1 MKASEHV
8 EVNRHGGIGSD
19 ESSSGLASAERTAGR
34 PRAQLA
40 CAERRQEFPTRSL
53 VENRQ
58 IDGTVALIAQD
69 LDQRRP
75 SLFRRGLKLAIGDTQ
90 QMHLQRLY
98 EKILCVSAVRTR

>member
-1 MKASEHV
+1 MA
-8 EVNRHGGIGSD
+8 GSD
-19 ESSSGLASAERTAGR
+19 ETSFSRASAGKDAER

-90 QMHLQRLY
+90 QMHLQRFY
-98 EKILCVSAVRTR
+98 QEIFCISAVRTR